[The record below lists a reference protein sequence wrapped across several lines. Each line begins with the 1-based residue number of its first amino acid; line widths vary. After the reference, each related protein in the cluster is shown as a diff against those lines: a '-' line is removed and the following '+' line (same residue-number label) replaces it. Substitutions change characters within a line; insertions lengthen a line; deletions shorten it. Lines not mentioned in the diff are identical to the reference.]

1 MGRISKTDC
10 LAKCMMCTIIGQY
23 QISFKHCTAI
33 YWSLTALHAQNR
45 NRIHRKKGQK
55 NRLKTTEA
63 VARTAKCTPMPRPR
77 CLLNALSFRYFRTD
91 TKEALH
97 GTPGHSGCV
106 GERVEHSGALGNR
119 IPKWS
124 NAKRK
129 DHESMLRVP
138 RDIFN
143 FPFASNRLNIAD
155 HLGPHVV
162 GAHETTHRTQF
173 QCNIRFHSNVLRTFV
188 VIAAAAAPYRW
199 VFIIFH
205 LALMVGCFFF
215 QFVSIYAS
223 TKNRMWYWSF
233 KFRFPPVHCLLRQ

>member
-1 MGRISKTDC
+1 MNCFVLRTNRTKNRNKRRKRKKKKETKMGRISKTDC

-129 DHESMLRVP
+129 DHDRSTSSPCFAFHATYSISHLLRIDWILP
-138 RDIFN
+138 TI
-143 FPFASNRLNIAD
+143 
-155 HLGPHVV
+155 
-162 GAHETTHRTQF
+162 
-173 QCNIRFHSNVLRTFV
+173 
-188 VIAAAAAPYRW
+188 W
-199 VFIIFH
+199 
-205 LALMVGCFFF
+205 ALM
-215 QFVSIYAS
+215 
-223 TKNRMWYWSF
+223 
-233 KFRFPPVHCLLRQ
+233 